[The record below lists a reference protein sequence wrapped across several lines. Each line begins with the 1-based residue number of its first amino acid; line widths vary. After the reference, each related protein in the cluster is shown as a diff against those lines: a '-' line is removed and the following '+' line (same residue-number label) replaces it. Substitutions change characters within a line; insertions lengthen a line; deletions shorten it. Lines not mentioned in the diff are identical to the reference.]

1 VRPALRRHLRRY
13 LRRYLRSLDHVGVIV
28 ALGFFILSLTPSLL
42 PRAWPVQGLVS
53 GFTVA
58 AGYGVGVAIAWIAR
72 RIGVPQPG
80 DLLRLRAW
88 FVITGLAVVTVP
100 GILWLSS
107 GWQREIRHA
116 VGIHSDSRSL
126 YLGVFVIAAA
136 LAAALVGLVRL
147 LRDLYGWIARRLHRF
162 LPALIAR
169 IVAVCLVTA
178 LAIGIANGVVY
189 DGLIALAN
197 STFSVADNGNY
208 AGVEQPTSPERSG
221 APDSLVPWHTL
232 GLEGRAFVADGPAA
246 TEIAQFTGRPAKV
259 PIRVFA
265 GLDSAATLDDEAHLV
280 LAELRRT
287 GAFDRAVL
295 AVATSTGTG
304 WIDPALAD
312 PLEYMFGGDTAI
324 ASLQYSFLP
333 SWMSFLVDSGKA
345 RQAGRLLFN
354 VVYDYWRQL
363 LPEHRPRLVVFG
375 ESLGSY
381 GAAAAFSGPDDLA
394 ARTSGALFVGT
405 PNSTQSWRELTDQR
419 KHGSP
424 ERLPVYGDGQTV
436 RFAADAKDLREPGG
450 SLSSPTVVYLQHAS
464 DPIVWW
470 STSLLWHKPDW
481 LGESR
486 GPDVIGAMHWYP
498 IVTFWQVTSDLIAST
513 AVPAGHGHNYGPE
526 AITAWQAILHP
537 PGWTDADT
545 AALAQR

>member
-1 VRPALRRHLRRY
+1 MRPA

-58 AGYGVGVAIAWIAR
+58 AGYGVGVAVAWIAR
-72 RIGVPQPG
+72 RIGVPQPSE
-80 DLLRLRAW
+80 LARLRAW

-136 LAAALVGLVRL
+136 LAGALVGLVRL
-147 LRDLYGWIARRLHRF
+147 LRDLSGWLARRLHRF
-162 LPALIAR
+162 LPALVAR
-169 IVAVCLVTA
+169 IVAVCVVAT

-197 STFSVADNGNY
+197 STFSVSDNGNY
-208 AGVEQPTSPERSG
+208 QGVEQPDSPERSG
-221 APDSLVPWHTL
+221 GPDSLVPWGTL
-232 GLEGRAFVADGPAA
+232 GREGRAFVAGGPAA
-246 TEIAQFTGRPAKV
+246 TEIAQFTGRPAAV

-265 GLDSAATLDDEAHLV
+265 GLDSAATLADEAHLV

-312 PLEYMFGGDTAI
+312 PLEYMFGGNTAI

-333 SWMSFLVDSGKA
+333 SWISFLVDAGKA

-354 VVYDYWRQL
+354 TVYDYWRQL

-419 KHGSP
+419 KRGSA
-424 ERLPVYGDGQTV
+424 ERFPVYGDGQTV
-436 RFAADAKDLREPGG
+436 RFAAGAKDLREPDG

-464 DPIVWW
+464 DPIIWW

-481 LGESR
+481 LGEPR

-513 AVPAGHGHNYGPE
+513 AVPAGHGHNYGAE

-545 AALAQR
+545 ASLAQR

>member
-1 VRPALRRHLRRY
+1 VRPALPRHLRH
-13 LRRYLRSLDHVGVIV
+13 YLRSLDHVGAIV

-58 AGYGVGVAIAWIAR
+58 AGYGIGVALAWVAR
-72 RIGVPQPG
+72 RIGVPEPG

-136 LAAALVGLVRL
+136 LAAALVGLVRV

-162 LPALIAR
+162 LPGLLAR
-169 IVAVCLVTA
+169 IVAVCVVAA

-189 DGLIALAN
+189 DGLIGLAN
-197 STFSVADNGNY
+197 STFSVSDNGNY
-208 AGVEQPTSPERSG
+208 AGVEQPSSPQRSG
-221 APDSLVPWHTL
+221 SPDSLVPWDTL
-232 GLEGRAFVADGPAA
+232 GLEGRAFVAGGPAP
-246 TEIAQFTGRPAKV
+246 TEIAQFTGRPAEV

-312 PLEYMFGGDTAI
+312 PLEYMYGGDTAI

-354 VVYDYWRQL
+354 AVYGYWRQL
-363 LPEHRPRLVVFG
+363 LPEHRPRLIVFG

-424 ERLPVYGDGQTV
+424 ERLPVYGDGRTV
-436 RFAADAKDLREPGG
+436 RFAADAKDLRGPDG

-481 LGESR
+481 LGEPR
-486 GPDVIGAMHWYP
+486 GADVIGAMHWYP